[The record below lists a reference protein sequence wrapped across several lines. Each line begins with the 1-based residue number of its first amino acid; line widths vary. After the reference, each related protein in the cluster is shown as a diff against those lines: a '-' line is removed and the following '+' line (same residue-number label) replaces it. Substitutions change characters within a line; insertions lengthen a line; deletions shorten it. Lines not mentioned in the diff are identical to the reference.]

1 MTRWGALLLAA
12 TLIAACGSSG
22 SDGPAT
28 AADLSFD
35 ASTTTRK
42 GATVQAFGEA
52 LDGAITEQQ
61 SEIEAVL
68 GRLSTL
74 EADRDALAAR
84 VATLET
90 QNEAL
95 TKRLDAVE
103 SKAPPEVD
111 VLGTNVSGAILP
123 AGTIITTLE
132 RLHDAVT
139 LLSSLPAT
147 QQQLADRVSGV
158 ESGLNSLSDCPGGA
172 TAVGEFCIDTK
183 PRVPDLWENAIVYC
197 GESGGHICTA
207 DEYSFACQSPP
218 ALAGG
223 DGLPE
228 LTAELVTGIDGSAG
242 AAMLFDAEECGLA
255 GDPVDTHANHPYRC
269 CYDRIAPAAGPPVTP
284 PG

>member
-22 SDGPAT
+22 SDGPET
-28 AADLSFD
+28 AAGLSFD
-35 ASTTTRK
+35 ASTTTLK
-42 GATVQAFGEA
+42 GATVQTFGEA
-52 LDGAITEQQ
+52 LDAAIASQD
-61 SEIEAVL
+61 SEIKAVL
-68 GRLSTL
+68 ERLTAL

-95 TKRLDAVE
+95 TERLDAVE

-123 AGTIITTLE
+123 AGSIIATLE
-132 RLHDAVT
+132 RLHESLA

-158 ESGLNSLSDCPGGA
+158 ESGLKSLSDCPAGT
-172 TAVGEFCIDTK
+172 TAVGEFCVEST
-183 PRVPDLWENAIVYC
+183 PRGPDNWGNAVIYC
-197 GESGGHICTA
+197 GESGGHVCTA
-207 DEYSFACQSPP
+207 NEYSFACQNPP
-218 ALAGG
+218 ALGG
-223 DGLPE
+223 GVGLPE
-228 LTAELVTGIDGSAG
+228 LTSELVNGPGGGTG
-242 AAMLFDAEECGLA
+242 AALLYGGGECDFG
-255 GDPVDTHANHPYRC
+255 GNPVDGGTDHPYRC
-269 CYDRIAPAAGPPVTP
+269 CYHRVAPKAGPPVTP